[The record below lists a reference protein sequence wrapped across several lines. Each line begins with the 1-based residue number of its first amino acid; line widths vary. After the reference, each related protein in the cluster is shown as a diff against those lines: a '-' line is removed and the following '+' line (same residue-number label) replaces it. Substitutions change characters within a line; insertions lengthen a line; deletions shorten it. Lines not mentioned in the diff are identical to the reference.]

1 MSNRVA
7 GLAVLLGGLLVALN
21 YLFWTG
27 NGLAPDRISAE
38 PNTLGGQLVL
48 LAIGGGTLLLTLG
61 LPTLMQ
67 RQHRRLGQMGVV
79 GGWLLVFGFLLWA
92 LAALAGTSL
101 LELPLWVGMADQ
113 VLVVIGSVLFG
124 LASYEA
130 GVLPRWAALGV
141 AICGLVGLL
150 PSALPDVFFF
160 LAGVDVNPGDALREI
175 GYLALL
181 LFGLAWSWLGYAV
194 LERR

>member
-1 MSNRVA
+1 MNNRVA
-7 GLAVLLGGLLVALN
+7 GLAILVGGLLVALN
-21 YLFWTG
+21 YLFWTASG
-27 NGLAPDRISAE
+27 VAPDRISAQ
-38 PNTLGGQLVL
+38 PNTLGGELVL
-48 LAIGGGTLLLTLG
+48 LAIGAGTLLLTLG

-67 RQHRRLGQMGVV
+67 RQRRRLGQMGVV

-101 LELPLWVGMADQ
+101 VELPLWAGMLDQ

-130 GVLPRWAALGV
+130 GVLPRWAGLGV
-141 AICGLVGLL
+141 AVCGLIGLL
-150 PSALPDVFFF
+150 PSALPDLLFF
-160 LAGVDVNPGDALREI
+160 LAGVDLNPGDALREI

-181 LFGLAWSWLGYAV
+181 VFGLAWAWLGYAIWQ
-194 LERR
+194 R

>member
-1 MSNRVA
+1 MGNRLA
-7 GLAVLLGGLLVALN
+7 GLAVLVGGALVALE

-27 NGLAPDRISAE
+27 NGLAPDRISAQ
-38 PNTLGGQLVL
+38 PNTPVGQLVL
-48 LAIGGGTLLLTLG
+48 LAIGAGTLLLTLG

-67 RQHRRLGQMGVV
+67 RQRRRLGQMGVV

-101 LELPLWVGMADQ
+101 IELPLWVGLADQ

-124 LASYEA
+124 LASYAA

-141 AICGLVGLL
+141 AICGLIGLL
-150 PSALPDVFFF
+150 PSALADLLFF
-160 LAGVDVNPGDALREI
+160 LVGVDLNPGEALREI

-181 LFGLAWSWLGYAV
+181 LFGLAWARLGYAV
-194 LERR
+194 WRRT

>member
-7 GLAVLLGGLLVALN
+7 GLAVLVGGVLVALN

-38 PNTLGGQLVL
+38 PNTFGGQLVL

-61 LPTLMQ
+61 MPTLMQ
-67 RQHRRLGQMGVV
+67 RQRRLGQTGVV

-124 LASYEA
+124 VASYEA
-130 GVLPRWAALGV
+130 GALPRWGALGV
-141 AICGLVGLL
+141 AIFGLVGLL
-150 PSALPDVFFF
+150 PSAVPDLLFF
-160 LAGVDVNPGDALREI
+160 LAGVDVNTGEALREM

-181 LFGLAWSWLGYAV
+181 LFGLAWAWLGYSV
-194 LERR
+194 FQRS